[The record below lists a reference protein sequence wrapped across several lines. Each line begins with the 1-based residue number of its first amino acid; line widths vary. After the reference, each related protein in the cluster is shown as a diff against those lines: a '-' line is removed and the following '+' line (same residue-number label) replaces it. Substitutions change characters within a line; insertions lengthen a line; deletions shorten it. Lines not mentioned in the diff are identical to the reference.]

1 MPIRVDKRTFLMA
14 NDPEP
19 RHSLKRII
27 LPSGKAIEV
36 VHFYDAEDA
45 AAEESVAQAAAAAE
59 QAASEGV
66 LESAT
71 AEVEAPRELY
81 RCGECPSELVYPV
94 SWHEAG
100 PDHWNVTLRCPDCE
114 WSETGTFHQDLADRF
129 DEKLEEGT
137 DALVRDLK
145 RLTRANMAEEIDR
158 FVAALEAG
166 AIEPMDF

>member
-1 MPIRVDKRTFLMA
+1 MA

-19 RHSLKRII
+19 RHSMKRII

-36 VHFYDAEDA
+36 VHFFDADD
-45 AAEESVAQAAAAAE
+45 AAAAE
-59 QAASEGV
+59 RAATDQAAE
-66 LESAT
+66 A
-71 AEVEAPRELY
+71 AEAAAEAAAQTTGQAVDAPRELH
-81 RCGECPSELVYPV
+81 RCLGCKSELVYPV

-158 FVAALEAG
+158 FVAALEAD

>member
-1 MPIRVDKRTFLMA
+1 MG
-14 NDPEP
+14 P
-19 RHSLKRII
+19 RLRASRGGSESEL
-27 LPSGKAIEV
+27 A
-36 VHFYDAEDA
+36 AEAAEA
-45 AAEESVAQAAAAAE
+45 AAQTTGQA
-59 QAASEGV
+59 V
-66 LESAT
+66 D
-71 AEVEAPRELY
+71 APRELH
-81 RCGECPSELVYPV
+81 RCGDCKSELVYPV

-137 DALVRDLK
+137 DALLRDLK

-158 FVAALEAG
+158 FVAALDAD

>member
-1 MPIRVDKRTFLMA
+1 MA
-14 NDPEP
+14 NEPEP

-36 VHFYDAEDA
+36 VHFFDADGAASEDA
-45 AAEESVAQAAAAAE
+45 AQAANEAAAVANDAAAAAAAE
-59 QAASEGV
+59 T
-66 LESAT
+66 AT
-71 AEVEAPRELY
+71 GRQLEAPRELH
-81 RCGECPSELVYPV
+81 RCLECKSGLVYPV
-94 SWHEAG
+94 EWHEAG

-114 WSETGTFHQDLADRF
+114 WGETGTFHQDLADRF
-129 DEKLEEGT
+129 DEQLEVGT

-158 FVAALEAG
+158 FAAALEAG